1 MEDLIWRS
9 REHPLNGEYAHL
21 HGWGHYR
28 ERYVKLDVGWRIL
41 ETELTRLRVEWVKTN

>member
-9 REHPLNGEYAHL
+9 QEHPLSGEYSHL
-21 HGWGHYR
+21 HRWGLYR